1 MLLDS
6 WIGGAR
12 KGTRKLLIFV
22 AMRILHLVTAF
33 PRSEH
38 DIIAPWLV
46 ELIKRQRAAGHDA
59 QVFTAA
65 YHGSPDH
72 TFQGIPVHRFRYF
85 FAKWEALTHDE
96 SAADRMQRSLLYR
109 LMPAPFVLFGMFAV
123 WRLCR
128 GEQFDIIHVHWPVPL
143 ALWGWAARRGG
154 GGARRAAVILTFY
167 GIELRWVKRSLRFLK
182 GFVRWACRRADRVVA
197 ISAETAREIRELI
210 DVPVAVIPYTTP
222 FPGNTAP
229 RALSTG
235 DGKRLT
241 ILFVGRLVELKGLA
255 YLIEAAGLLQG
266 RVSARIVAIG
276 IGPERERLEALA
288 TTRNVDVDFRNK
300 VPDAELHQAFLTSD
314 VLVLPSIIDARG
326 DTEGLG
332 VALLDAMSY
341 GIPAIASRVGG
352 IPDIIEDGVS
362 GLLVPPADPQALA
375 NAIERVARDPAY
387 AKRLADAGRERL
399 RTHFSWD
406 VIMEQWDA
414 VYSAISASA
423 PAESS
428 KRGK

>member
-1 MLLDS
+1 
-6 WIGGAR
+6 
-12 KGTRKLLIFV
+12 
-22 AMRILHLVTAF
+22 MRILHLVTAF
-33 PRSEH
+33 PRDER

-59 QVFTAA
+59 QVFAPS
-65 YHGSPDH
+65 YHGAADH
-72 TFQGIPVHRFRYF
+72 EFAGIPVHRFRYF
-85 FAKWEALTHDE
+85 FARWEALTHDE
-96 SAADRMQRSLLYR
+96 SAADRMRRSLLYR
-109 LMPAPFVLFGMFAV
+109 LMPAPFVLAGMFAV

-128 GEQFDIIHVHWPVPL
+128 RERYDVIHLHWPVPL
-143 ALWGWAARRGG
+143 ALWGWAART
-154 GGARRAAVILTFY
+154 ARRGAVVLTFY
-167 GIELRWVKRSLRFLK
+167 GIELRWVKRSLPFLK

-197 ISAETAREIRELI
+197 ISSETAREIRELV

-222 FPGNTAP
+222 FPGNIAP
-229 RALSTG
+229 RALTAG

-255 YLIEAAGLLQG
+255 YLIEAAGLLRG
-266 RVSARIVAIG
+266 RVNTRIVAVG

-288 TTRNVDVDFRNK
+288 KTRNVDVDFRNK
-300 VPDAELHQAFLTSD
+300 VPDAELQQAFLTSD

-375 NAIERVARDPAY
+375 QAIERVAGDPAF
-387 AKRLADAGRERL
+387 ARQLAEAGRERL
-399 RTHFSWD
+399 RTRFSWD
-406 VIMEQWDA
+406 VIVKQWDA
-414 VYSAISASA
+414 VYSTISAGRPSA
-423 PAESS
+423 SS
-428 KRGK
+428 RRGM